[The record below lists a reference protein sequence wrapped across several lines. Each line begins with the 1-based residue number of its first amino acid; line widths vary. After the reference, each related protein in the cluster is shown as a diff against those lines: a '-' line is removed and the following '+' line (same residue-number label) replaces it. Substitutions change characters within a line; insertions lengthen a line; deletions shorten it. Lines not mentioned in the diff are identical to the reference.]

1 MGLPGVY
8 TGSASQNQAMLSWM
22 RSHGYKKGT
31 KRVPRTG
38 VFMTQENGPEL
49 FVRNNGAILEKLN
62 SGEMV
67 LNNKMRNNL
76 WDFVNDPSQ
85 YLRENILPNIEA
97 ENSVPISNSVQMNIN
112 LPNVNNSEQFLY
124 ELKNNPKVER
134 VIQEMTFGQLNGHGK
149 LRKHSI
155 Q

>member
-1 MGLPGVY
+1 
-8 TGSASQNQAMLSWM
+8 
-22 RSHGYKKGT
+22 
-31 KRVPRTG
+31 
-38 VFMTQENGPEL
+38 MTQENGPEL